1 LKTLKKPHDEQ
12 LEEVVFAAV
21 FQEGWRV
28 HGVQI
33 K

>member
-1 LKTLKKPHDEQ
+1 LKILKKPHDEK

-21 FQEGWRV
+21 FHQGWCV